1 MDVLGGV
8 VIARMVM
15 VLSWAMVATFPMAGV
30 TSLSVARRTS
40 LSVASA
46 VCTIVVV
53 GFVFVAADDE
63 QFERH
68 LSCYH
73 QQIRVQHVE

>member
-53 GFVFVAADDE
+53 GFVFVAE
-63 QFERH
+63 
-68 LSCYH
+68 
-73 QQIRVQHVE
+73 QIRVQHVE